1 MAATQSQIKTPAMK
15 RFINTF
21 GGMVADGEQ
30 PNDELIEIFEEFD
43 SPETMFAWLAER
55 WVAGGFDKANKST
68 TTTKAKKDPHKPK
81 WCNAYMH
88 FAKDQRGAVKEANPD
103 MTNAEVTKELG
114 RMWREDMSGEDKAPY
129 QDASDAE
136 KAACAEAMASYSPP
150 TSDGDTETP
159 KKGRKKQRAEGEP
172 KKALNAYMHFTIAQ
186 RETVKADNSEM
197 SNTEITKEL
206 GRLWREEMDEEAKAP
221 YLTAAAE
228 DKQRYV
234 REMESYNPAETP
246 APAKK
251 TPVKKAPAKKTP
263 VKKAA
268 TKKEPAKKAPAKKEP
283 AKKEPAKKAPT
294 KKAPPAKK
302 PTPKK
307 GKKAEAP
314 SELEEAYAS
323 FVEVES
329 LAAAEE
335 RADAEEEPFT
345 AQEME
350 TYLQEI
356 WADLSH
362 EDRLEYLEA
371 RE

>member
-1 MAATQSQIKTPAMK
+1 M
-15 RFINTF
+15 
-21 GGMVADGEQ
+21 ADGEQ

-159 KKGRKKQRAEGEP
+159 KKGRKKQRAVGEP
-172 KKALNAYMHFTIAQ
+172 KKALNAYMHFTMAQ
-186 RETVKADNSEM
+186 RATVREENSDM
-197 SNTEITKEL
+197 TNTEVTKEL
-206 GRLWREEMDEEAKAP
+206 GRLWREEMDAETKAP
-221 YLTAAAE
+221 YLQAAAE
-228 DKQRYV
+228 DKRRYD
-234 REMESYNPAETP
+234 REMESYNPAEAPSNPKPAPKTP
-246 APAKK
+246 TKKSSPAKK
-251 TPVKKAPAKKTP
+251 PSPKKAPAKKVTP
-263 VKKAA
+263 KEPVKKAPPKKAA
-268 TKKEPAKKAPAKKEP
+268 TKKKPAKKSE
-283 AKKEPAKKAPT
+283 
-294 KKAPPAKK
+294 
-302 PTPKK
+302 
-307 GKKAEAP
+307 EAQ
-314 SELEEAYAS
+314 LEEAYAI

-329 LAAAEE
+329 EAAAQE
-335 RADAEEEPFT
+335 RADGGEEAFTAEE
-345 AQEME
+345 
-350 TYLQEI
+350 LQEHLAEI
-356 WADLSH
+356 WEDLSQ
-362 EDRLEYLEA
+362 EDRLEYLDA